1 MLRNKQ
7 RKGLRGI
14 SLVARKAMILKWSGE
29 RHLEVEIE
37 YVICCK
43 FKNKAQKDSDNSE
56 NEKMDLCG
64 QSPLVDTEILTKV
77 KKTADFI

>member
-1 MLRNKQ
+1 
-7 RKGLRGI
+7 
-14 SLVARKAMILKWSGE
+14 MILAAQKNMMLKWSGK
-29 RHLEVEIE
+29 RHLEVVLR
-37 YVICCK
+37 YAFCCK
-43 FKNKAQKDSDNSE
+43 STKWDAECSENSE